1 MGGLNVPTKPLQNRD
16 CKQQI
21 DVIDMVGPKPLLEL
35 CAASDTANVPRRKA
49 AKNLAF
55 GVGDNIH
62 RRNSNIAHASEKRE
76 GRVKS
81 GEVLDFISIL
91 YRDFRAKSMF

>member
-1 MGGLNVPTKPLQNRD
+1 
-16 CKQQI
+16 
-21 DVIDMVGPKPLLEL
+21 MVGPKPVIPLE
-35 CAASDTANVPRRKA
+35 ARRENAKVPRLQRQRG
-49 AKNLAF
+49 NLAF

-62 RRNSNIAHASEKRE
+62 RRNSNIAHTSEKRE